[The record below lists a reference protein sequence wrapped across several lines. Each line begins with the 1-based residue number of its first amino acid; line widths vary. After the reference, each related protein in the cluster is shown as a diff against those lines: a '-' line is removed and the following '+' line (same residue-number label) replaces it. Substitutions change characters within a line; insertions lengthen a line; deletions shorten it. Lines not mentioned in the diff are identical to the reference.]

1 MDKTTQIMSLV
12 NLSSVVAK
20 LSKTVVLR
28 LTREK
33 MFMIE
38 PTSVSDDGILWC
50 EIVVSSFF
58 GEYYYEGRVE
68 KYLNRPF

>member
-1 MDKTTQIMSLV
+1 M
-12 NLSSVVAK
+12 NLSTVVAK

-58 GEYYYEGRVE
+58 GEYYYEGRIYILILVPDF
-68 KYLNRPF
+68 LSHV

>member
-1 MDKTTQIMSLV
+1 
-12 NLSSVVAK
+12 
-20 LSKTVVLR
+20 
-28 LTREK
+28 

-58 GEYYYEGRVE
+58 GEYYYEGRNYFLIIVPDF
-68 KYLNRPF
+68 LSHV